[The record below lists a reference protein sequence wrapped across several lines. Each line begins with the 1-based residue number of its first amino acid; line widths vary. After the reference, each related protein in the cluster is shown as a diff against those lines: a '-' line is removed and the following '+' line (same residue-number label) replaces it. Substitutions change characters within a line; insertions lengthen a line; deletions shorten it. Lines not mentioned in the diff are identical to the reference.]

1 MRLKLL
7 SIRTARWVIVWT
19 ALLSAAMP
27 GHAVQATLVADAH
40 VNSALPAINSGAIS
54 NLNVG
59 AGYTSLVQFD
69 LGVLPSGTAPAQVS
83 KAVLTLFCNR
93 VNTPGI
99 VAVQP
104 VNAVWGEYSLT
115 YATLPALGS
124 SMQNIA
130 VSQAGTY
137 VAVDVTALVQRWIGT
152 SGTNNGV
159 ALSSAAGDV
168 QFDSKEN
175 DQTGHAPTLE
185 ITLVNS
191 GPAGPQG
198 VVGPAGA
205 PGPQGVQGLAGAAGV
220 AGPMGPAGATGP
232 SGPQGVIGPAGP
244 VGLRFQGAYSASQTY
259 AAGDGVLYG
268 GAGYV
273 SLTGGNTGNAP
284 DRSPSQWT
292 QFAAGGAGPAG
303 PTGPAGPQG
312 PVGATGQVGPAGAAG
327 AQGPVGVRYRGTWAS
342 TSSYAANDAASFN
355 GSSYLAQS
363 ANYSQQPN
371 LYPSVW
377 AILAAGGQGPAG
389 PAGPTGPGATVSVG
403 SVTTGAAGSPAS
415 VTNTG
420 TTSNAVLNFTIP
432 QGQPGAGGANGTSGT
447 DVSAASVYHSVSN
460 QFLFYSVTSGNFSGG
475 TDTAQVLTWVPNGCT
490 ASRLMVFSQ
499 QAQTIT
505 VTLRLGHPSMMS
517 DTGLLCVVLPNSP
530 CTASG
535 NVAVAAGD
543 FIDLSVHG
551 ATGTP
556 SPVWTALTCN

>member
-7 SIRTARWVIVWT
+7 SIQTVRWVIVLT

-27 GHAVQATLVADAH
+27 GYAVQATLVADAH
-40 VNSALPAINSGAIS
+40 VNSALPTINSGAIS

-130 VSQAGTY
+130 VSPAGTY

-198 VVGPAGA
+198 VVGPAGV

-273 SLTGGNTGNAP
+273 SLAGGNTGNAP

-327 AQGPVGVRYRGTWAS
+327 AQGPVGVRY
-342 TSSYAANDAASFN
+342 
-355 GSSYLAQS
+355 
-363 ANYSQQPN
+363 
-371 LYPSVW
+371 
-377 AILAAGGQGPAG
+377 
-389 PAGPTGPGATVSVG
+389 
-403 SVTTGAAGSPAS
+403 
-415 VTNTG
+415 
-420 TTSNAVLNFTIP
+420 
-432 QGQPGAGGANGTSGT
+432 
-447 DVSAASVYHSVSN
+447 
-460 QFLFYSVTSGNFSGG
+460 SGG

-505 VTLRLGHPSMMS
+505 VTLRLGHPSMMN